1 MGKKLN
7 LYYEQLKNLMSGQPP
22 KTLDEAKQALQ
33 AQQQAKAPQDGEA
46 RERFDYAQKCNN
58 AIMDCAAEKIRK
70 ESAWDAAV
78 KNVARLTRKPKE
90 PLIKSA
96 LSYRL
101 EIW

>member
-33 AQQQAKAPQDGEA
+33 AQQQEKAPLDGEA

-58 AIMDCAAEKIRK
+58 AIMDLAAQKIQK
-70 ESAWDAAV
+70 EAPGKRRASV
-78 KNVARLTRKPKE
+78 MLRQR
-90 PLIKSA
+90 
-96 LSYRL
+96 
-101 EIW
+101 EIRSFKFPRAPVTGW